1 MRKSKVEC
9 DVFLYKNQYLVEQ
22 PPETKVYTR
31 QYIDGVGMVAIL
43 KHKSVLVEI
52 LCTFITVL
60 NILILVCYPA
70 LDIEVFIPDSFN
82 YYDGTLFTNIVSS
95 EENDADILIKLL
107 DDSYILEPGERLYS
121 IPIETIPEQVDI
133 EIQSKFFIF
142 NKTKDYTVRVNT
154 VY

>member
-1 MRKSKVEC
+1 MRKNKVEC
-9 DVFLYKNQYLVEQ
+9 DVFLYKNQYLMEQ

-31 QYIDGVGMVAIL
+31 QYIEGVGMVAIL
-43 KHKSVLVEI
+43 KRKSVLIEI
-52 LCTFITVL
+52 ICIIIMIINMLVL
-60 NILILVCYPA
+60 ICYPA
-70 LDIEVFIPDSFN
+70 LDTEVFVPDSFN
-82 YYDGTLFTNIVSS
+82 CYDGVLFTNIVSS

-107 DDSYILEPGERLYS
+107 DNSYILEPGERLYS